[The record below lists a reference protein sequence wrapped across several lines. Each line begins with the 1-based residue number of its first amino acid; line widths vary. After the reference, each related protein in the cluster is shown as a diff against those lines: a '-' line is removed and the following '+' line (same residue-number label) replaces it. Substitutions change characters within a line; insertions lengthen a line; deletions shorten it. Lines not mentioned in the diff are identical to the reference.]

1 MADVPRILGFCDER
15 FAGVRAA
22 VEGNFRDHGELG
34 AAVAVSVDG
43 TPVVDI
49 WAGWADEG
57 RTRPWQRDTLVD
69 VFSLGKAMAA
79 VSVLML
85 AERGELD
92 LDARVADYWPQFAA
106 AGKGE
111 VTVRML
117 LAHRAGVPAI
127 RRPLPEAAIFDW
139 DLMTGTLASEEPWW
153 PPGSA
158 HGYHVNTFGF
168 LAGEIVRRVGGRS
181 LGAFFRSEV
190 AGPLDADF
198 HFGFGPEHDP
208 RVADYTF
215 GGAVERFTAEGVE
228 EEQRVGDDEER
239 QLLLGR
245 VYLNPPGLSGI
256 GTVNTRAWRAAEIP
270 SANGHA
276 TARGVARIYGALAG
290 GGAVDGIRILRR
302 ETIDEAVVEAS
313 SGPDFVLG
321 RPSRFGLGF
330 QLTQPERPLGPNP
343 RTFGHFGAGGSL
355 GFADPDEGL
364 AFAYVLNRSGPRW
377 QNPRNRALIDAVYE
391 ALAT

>member
-22 VEGNFRDHGELG
+22 LEGNFREHGELG

-49 WAGWADEG
+49 WAGWADEA

-79 VSVLML
+79 LSVLML

-153 PPGSA
+153 PPGSRA
-158 HGYHVNTFGF
+158 RLSRQH
-168 LAGEIVRRVGGRS
+168 LRVPGG
-181 LGAFFRSEV
+181 
-190 AGPLDADF
+190 
-198 HFGFGPEHDP
+198 
-208 RVADYTF
+208 
-215 GGAVERFTAEGVE
+215 
-228 EEQRVGDDEER
+228 
-239 QLLLGR
+239 
-245 VYLNPPGLSGI
+245 
-256 GTVNTRAWRAAEIP
+256 
-270 SANGHA
+270 
-276 TARGVARIYGALAG
+276 
-290 GGAVDGIRILRR
+290 
-302 ETIDEAVVEAS
+302 
-313 SGPDFVLG
+313 
-321 RPSRFGLGF
+321 
-330 QLTQPERPLGPNP
+330 
-343 RTFGHFGAGGSL
+343 
-355 GFADPDEGL
+355 
-364 AFAYVLNRSGPRW
+364 
-377 QNPRNRALIDAVYE
+377 
-391 ALAT
+391 